1 LPIFTIKE
9 IRVLANHTFARN
21 TPEGRALRQA
31 FKCSALI
38 IAVVAVL
45 FYTGAPHVK
54 QNASETSAS
63 ARENSSSANTIDP
76 AYKYQKPLES
86 AKDTKVS
93 SPNEAAGDL
102 ARQTAFQQN
111 KPVGSVFAD
120 SNPQSKTA
128 QVSSQRQSPPM
139 DSHRLARLQQ

>member
-1 LPIFTIKE
+1 LTIKE
-9 IRVLANHTFARN
+9 IRVLANHTYARD

-38 IAVVAVL
+38 IAIVAVL
-45 FYTGAPHVK
+45 FYTGAPDVK
-54 QNASETSAS
+54 RNVSETSAS
-63 ARENSSSANTIDP
+63 AKENSSSANSIDP
-76 AYKYQKPLES
+76 SHKDQKPLYG
-86 AKDTKVS
+86 AKDTKAS
-93 SPNEAAGDL
+93 SPNEAAVEL

-128 QVSSQRQSPPM
+128 QVSSQRQPPPM